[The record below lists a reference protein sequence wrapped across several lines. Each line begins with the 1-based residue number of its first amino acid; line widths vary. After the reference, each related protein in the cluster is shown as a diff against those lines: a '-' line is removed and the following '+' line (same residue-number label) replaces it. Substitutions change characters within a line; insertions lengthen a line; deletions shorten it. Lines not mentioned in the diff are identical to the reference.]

1 MWMSQVLIMHFTE
14 LFIYLFALQRTIVP
28 PNRLLYD
35 SNYHKSINFIHKKL
49 LIMRSEIFPLNREP
63 TSGQPLNL

>member
-14 LFIYLFALQRTIVP
+14 LFIYLFALQRTTVP

-35 SNYHKSINFIHKKL
+35 SNYHKLINFIHKKL
-49 LIMRSEIFPLNREP
+49 PIMRLEQFPCLELPIR
-63 TSGQPLNL
+63 